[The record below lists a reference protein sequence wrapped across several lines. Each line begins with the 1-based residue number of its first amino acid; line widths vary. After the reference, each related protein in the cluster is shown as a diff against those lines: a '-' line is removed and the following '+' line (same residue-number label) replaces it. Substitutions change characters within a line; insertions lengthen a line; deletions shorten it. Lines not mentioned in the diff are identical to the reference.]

1 MTISNSEVNDELIY
15 YNKIID
21 CFQKYQNDDLKREI
35 CKNKSIVRLMR
46 SIKYKK
52 NSEFI
57 KNSLIFVLSLFD
69 DKDLPPDL
77 YTNIGNDIKNTTND
91 EQEEIMSQLKK
102 EFLSK

>member
-1 MTISNSEVNDELIY
+1 MSFTNSEVTDELGY

-21 CFQKYQNDDLKREI
+21 CFHKYQNDDLKREI

-46 SIKYKK
+46 SAKYKEK
-52 NSEFI
+52 KDFI

-69 DKDLPPDL
+69 DEDLPPDL

-91 EQEEIMSQLKK
+91 EQKEILSELKK
-102 EFLSK
+102 EFLS

>member
-1 MTISNSEVNDELIY
+1 MSIANSEVNDELNY

-21 CFQKYQNDDLKREI
+21 CFHKHQNDDLKREI

-52 NSEFI
+52 KNDFI

-69 DKDLPPDL
+69 NEDLPPDL
-77 YTNIGNDIKNTTND
+77 YTNIGNDIKNTTD
-91 EQEEIMSQLKK
+91 KEQKEIISELKK
-102 EFLSK
+102 EFLS